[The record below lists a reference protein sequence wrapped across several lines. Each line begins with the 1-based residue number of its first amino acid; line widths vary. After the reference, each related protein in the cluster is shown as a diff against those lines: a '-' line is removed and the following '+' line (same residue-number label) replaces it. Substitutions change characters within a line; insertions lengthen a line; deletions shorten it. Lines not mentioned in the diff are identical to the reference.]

1 MKSAMTRVTLYHS
14 ILCPRCHLAGR
25 ALAELK
31 EDFPA
36 LEISRVEVTMHPL
49 TALAAGVRM
58 IPSIVAGTEKLSGF
72 MLSKTE
78 IRAFLN
84 QL

>member
-1 MKSAMTRVTLYHS
+1 MKSVKTRVILYHS

-25 ALAELK
+25 ALAGLK
-31 EDFPA
+31 EDFPG
-36 LEISRVEVTMHPL
+36 LEISRVEVTLQPL

-58 IPSIVAGTEKLSGF
+58 IPSLVAGTRKLSGI
-72 MLSKTE
+72 MLSKTQ

>member
-1 MKSAMTRVTLYHS
+1 MKSVKTRVTLYHS

-36 LEISRVEVTMHPL
+36 LEIRRVEVTRQPR

-58 IPSIVAGTEKLSGF
+58 IPCIVAGTEKLRGF
-72 MLSKTE
+72 MLSKSE

>member
-1 MKSAMTRVTLYHS
+1 MKSAITRVTLYHS

-31 EDFPA
+31 ADFPA
-36 LEISRVEVTMHPL
+36 LEIRRVEVTLQPL
-49 TALAAGVRM
+49 SALAAGVRM
-58 IPSIVAGTEKLSGF
+58 IPCLVAGTDKLSGF